1 MCQCDPSLARRCL
14 DPHSASPHL
23 RPAALD
29 VTTPHS
35 PISVSVICISWSRR
49 RLPLRQAGCGPEA
62 NQVPRRAAGGRSCRL
77 SDAFL
82 IDFLPLS
89 PRAALYASLAR
100 GLRSRR
106 SVFLDSP
113 ENLQPSARLLFAEAR
128 ALPRALPF
136 HDEPPPPP
144 HNHQTRP
151 APLPHLAPGSPPR
164 PPRQRR
170 RRHHLRPSAVALP
183 PPFHLPPPSLPPPEP
198 PAIARRIAPPPR
210 RWRSYPGT
218 LSYHRGSPAPGRA
231 WGSRGSR
238 GPRRS
243 SPPCCR
249 PRVASAPPP
258 EPAAAP
264 AHSSAAAPL

>member
-77 SDAFL
+77 SDSFL

-106 SVFLDSP
+106 SVYRDSP

-136 HDEPPPPP
+136 YDE
-144 HNHQTRP
+144 R
-151 APLPHLAPGSPPR
+151 HLICLSVASASSSSSSSDATSTSTASSTWISSSP
-164 PPRQRR
+164 
-170 RRHHLRPSAVALP
+170 
-183 PPFHLPPPSLPPPEP
+183 F
-198 PAIARRIAPPPR
+198 
-210 RWRSYPGT
+210 
-218 LSYHRGSPAPGRA
+218 SPA
-231 WGSRGSR
+231 
-238 GPRRS
+238 S
-243 SPPCCR
+243 SPP
-249 PRVASAPPP
+249 ASSPVSGG
-258 EPAAAP
+258 AAA
-264 AHSSAAAPL
+264 AFSATT